1 MNTTHTIALSLAAG
15 LALAGAAKSNAQ
27 DGTTSLTIYS
37 TATPGAIPASV
48 YRPVPPSMGGT
59 GGYYNSYNP
68 WAGRPLPGYAVIRQ
82 DRPVKLAAGKS
93 TIQFTDVAALIDPTT
108 VTFSS
113 LTDPVGTR
121 VLDQNYQFD
130 LVSAQKMLERFVG
143 QSINI
148 DGQDVTLLAS
158 TGGSY
163 LVREANGAIR
173 FQQSAPTAV
182 RFNKL
187 PEGLMT
193 KPTLTWDIL
202 AEKEG
207 THNAR
212 VAYQTEGITWWADYN
227 LIWTD
232 GKSANDGSLDLGA
245 WVSILNQSGA
255 TYPDAKLK
263 LVAGDVHR
271 APQPGEAQAG
281 AMYAKNESRL
291 AERDAGFQEKSFFEY
306 HLYTLGRPTTIPE
319 NSTKQIELFDAAR
332 AVPTE
337 KVLVYYGLD
346 EQFRYG
352 FWGSPMNDR
361 NFGSSSN
368 KKVDTYLRF
377 KNAKENGLGIPLPSG
392 RIRVSK
398 LDPADGSL
406 EFIGEDVIDHTPQ
419 GEEVLV
425 KMGSAFDV
433 VGERIQTDFSWN
445 DAKNEM
451 FDTYEIKIRNRKKEP
466 VTVIVKENLF
476 RWTNWEIV
484 KKSTDFQKIDARTI
498 HFPIRAE
505 PDKEVTIRYTVRY
518 WW

>member
-1 MNTTHTIALSLAAG
+1 MNTTHSITMSLAAG
-15 LALAGAAKSNAQ
+15 LALACSATARAQ
-27 DGTTSLTIYS
+27 DNATSLTIYS
-37 TATPGAIPASV
+37 TATPGAIPASL
-48 YRPVPPSMGGT
+48 YRPVPPSMGGN
-59 GGYYNSYNP
+59 YYNAYNP

-82 DRPVKLAAGKS
+82 DRPVNLAAGKS

-108 VTFSS
+108 VTFTS
-113 LTDPVGTR
+113 LTDPAGTR

-143 QSINI
+143 EQINI

-163 LVREANGAIR
+163 LVREASGAIK

-193 KPTLTWDIL
+193 KPTLTWDVL
-202 AEKEG
+202 AQKEG
-207 THNAR
+207 THNTR

-232 GKSANDGSLDLGA
+232 GKSANDGTLDLGA

-255 TYPDAKLK
+255 TYPNAKLK

-271 APQPGEAQAG
+271 APQPGQAAQLGYARNEA
-281 AMYAKNESRL
+281 AKS
-291 AERDAGFQEKSFFEY
+291 AEYDAGFQEKSFFEY

-332 AVPTE
+332 GVPTE

-346 EQFRYG
+346 EQFRYSY
-352 FWGSPMNDR
+352 WGSPMNDR
-361 NFGSSSN
+361 NFGTSSN

-398 LDPADGSL
+398 LDAADGSL

-433 VGERIQTDFSWN
+433 VGERVQTDFSWN
-445 DAKNEM
+445 DGKQEM
-451 FDTYEIKIRNRKKEP
+451 FDTYEIKVRNRKKEP
-466 VTVIVKENLF
+466 VSVIVKENLF

-484 KKSTDFQKIDARTI
+484 KKTTDFQKIDARTI
-498 HFPIRAE
+498 HFPIRVE
-505 PDKEVTIRYTVRY
+505 PDKEVVIRYTVRY

>member
-1 MNTTHTIALSLAAG
+1 MKHAPIHSRFLASAVG
-15 LALAGAAKSNAQ
+15 LALAASASAQ
-27 DGTTSLTIYS
+27 DQSTSLTIYS
-37 TATPGAIPASV
+37 TVTPGAIPASV
-48 YRPVPPSMGGT
+48 YRPVPPSMGGNF
-59 GGYYNSYNP
+59 YNAYNP
-68 WAGRPLPGYAVIRQ
+68 WQGRPLPGYAVIRQ
-82 DRPVKLAAGKS
+82 DRPVTLKAGRG
-93 TIQFTDVAALIDPTT
+93 IVQFTDVAALIDPTT
-108 VTFSS
+108 VSFTS
-113 LTDPVGTR
+113 LTDPAGTR

-130 LVSAQKMLERFVG
+130 LVSAQKMIERFVG
-143 QSINI
+143 QQINI

-163 LVREANGAIR
+163 LVREADGKIR
-173 FQQSAPTAV
+173 YQQSAPSAV

-193 KPTLTWDIL
+193 KPTLTWDVV
-202 AEKEG
+202 AAKDG
-207 THNAR
+207 PHQTR
-212 VAYQTEGITWWADYN
+212 VSYQTEGITWWADYN
-227 LIWTD
+227 LIWSE
-232 GKSANDGSLDLGA
+232 GKSANDGTLDVGA

-255 TYPDAKLK
+255 TYENAKLK

-271 APQPGEAQAG
+271 APQPGQGGMREMRLEMAAKSGNEAD
-281 AMYAKNESRL
+281 L
-291 AERDAGFQEKSFFEY
+291 GFAEKSFFEY
-306 HLYTLGRPTTIPE
+306 HLYTLGRPTSIPE

-332 AVPTE
+332 GVPTE

-346 EQFRYG
+346 EQFRHG

-361 NFGSSSN
+361 NFGISSN

-377 KNAKENGLGIPLPSG
+377 KNDKTNGLGIPLPSG

-398 LDPADGSL
+398 LDAADGSM

-433 VGERIQTDFSWN
+433 VGERVQTDFVWN
-445 DAKNEM
+445 DGKQELLE
-451 FDTYEIKIRNRKKEP
+451 TYEIKIRNRKKDA
-466 VTVIVKENLF
+466 VNVIIKENLF

-484 KKSTDFQKIDARTI
+484 KQSTDFQKIDARTI
-498 HFPIRAE
+498 HFPIRVE
-505 PDKEVTIRYTVRY
+505 PDKEMVVRYTARY